1 MGDGQKG
8 LLFDL
13 EASAGQDASAQNAD
27 RLHRIVSLFING
39 AVHFSEEQVAVFD
52 DVISYL
58 VDRIEMQARVKLAE
72 RLAPIANAPPLT
84 IRRLAVDDEID
95 VAAPV
100 LANSKRLTDDIL
112 VETAK
117 TKSQGHLMA
126 ISRRQPLAS
135 TVTDVIVERG
145 DRDVVCCV
153 ASNATAQFS
162 PCGYAELTRRSLGDD
177 ELLSRVGLRPD
188 LPRSLYLQLLAKASD
203 VVRKKLLAANQYA
216 QQEIDEVIAQT
227 AERTAANAAA
237 TSRSYVAAQVTIA
250 TLGAA
255 GKLGET
261 ELKNFAMAAKFEETA
276 VALARLCTVSVEFVE
291 RAILQKRPETVLV
304 LNKAAGH
311 TWPTVEAILQMRTKL
326 GIPSNIDECKSGFEY
341 LQRSTAEKVL
351 RIQRLNR

>member
-1 MGDGQKG
+1 MGVGQKG

-13 EASAGQDASAQNAD
+13 EALAGQEAQNAA
-27 RLHRIVSLFING
+27 RLHRIVSLFISG

-58 VDRIEMQARVKLAE
+58 VDRIETEARVKLAE
-72 RLAPIANAPPLT
+72 QLAPIANAPPLA
-84 IRRLAVDDEID
+84 IRRLAVDDEVD

-100 LANSKRLTDDIL
+100 LTNSKRITDDVLI
-112 VETAK
+112 ETAK

-126 ISRRQPLAS
+126 ISRRQLLPS
-135 TVTDVIVERG
+135 TVTDVLVDRG
-145 DRDVVCCV
+145 ERDVICCV

-162 PCGYAELTRRSLGDD
+162 PRGFAELTRRSIDDD
-177 ELLSRVGLRPD
+177 ELLSQVGLRPD

-203 VVRKKLLAANQYA
+203 VVRKKLLAANQHP
-216 QQEIDEVIAQT
+216 QHEIDQVIAQT
-227 AERTAANAAA
+227 AERAAATAAA

-250 TLGAA
+250 TLHAA
-255 GKLGET
+255 GRLGEA
-261 ELKNFAMAAKFEETA
+261 ELKNFALADKFEETA

-291 RAILQKRPETVLV
+291 RALLQKRPETVLV
-304 LNKAAGH
+304 LTKAVGH
-311 TWPTVEAILQMRTKL
+311 AWPTVEAILQLRARL
-326 GIPSNIDECKSGFEY
+326 GIPCNSEECESGFEH